1 VYYIIVWRFAGKKFT
16 YGRLDQKENALL
28 MDRFQGKVV
37 IVTGGSR
44 GIGLAACQS
53 FALEGARVVI
63 ASIHEER
70 GQKAVDKLKEM
81 GAEAV
86 FTQTDVT
93 QQDQVERLTIDTLER
108 FGDIHVLVNN
118 AAVHGK
124 ASFWEESE
132 DLWERMFKVNIMG
145 TVLPSQSVVKNTMK
159 YKGGAIV
166 HVASKAGVVGEPGHA
181 AYSSSKGAI
190 LALTRAMAIELAP
203 YGIRVNAISPG
214 PVYTEMFTD
223 NVTREEDRKRIAESA
238 PLGRIGLP
246 EDIAR
251 GILFLAS
258 NDSDWCTGQSLSVD
272 GGLSILK

>member
-1 VYYIIVWRFAGKKFT
+1 
-16 YGRLDQKENALL
+16 

-37 IVTGGSR
+37 IMTGGSR
-44 GIGLAACQS
+44 GIGLETSKA
-53 FALEGARVVI
+53 FAQEGARVVV
-63 ASIHEER
+63 ASIDEQR
-70 GQKAVDKLKEM
+70 GKAAVDELTEM
-81 GAEAV
+81 GAEAI

-93 QQDQVERLTIDTLER
+93 QQEQVDRLVFDTLER

-124 ASFWEESE
+124 APFWDESE
-132 DLWERMFKVNIMG
+132 DLWEHLFKVNIMG
-145 TVLPSQSVVKNTMK
+145 TVLPSQSVVKHAMK
-159 YKGGAIV
+159 DKGGVIV

-181 AYSSSKGAI
+181 AYSSSKGAVI
-190 LALTRAMAIELAP
+190 ALTRAMAVELAP

-214 PVYTEMFTD
+214 PVYTEMFTN

-238 PLGRIGLP
+238 PLGRIGLT

-258 NDSDWCTGQSLSVD
+258 SDSDWCTGQNLSVD